1 MLTKVMRKRICLGI
15 LMMGSFLF
23 VCGKVETKT
32 FDQKA
37 EGTPNLEN
45 QSREQGLCLEPYS
58 NDKKG
63 YISLFIFLRKHFNI
77 DYTKQE
83 LDVVSISG
91 MRFFLSKDHFR
102 TRRPYSNSLYEF
114 NVTTDE
120 IGILTLDKDGKKIYI
135 AKKISASTGKS
146 LTYWL
151 FQEYINAK
159 RTLINKNMDP
169 YETTEIGYFK
179 AYDKMKL
186 ESECLNQKEIDENF
200 DQAVLEKSEGP
211 EPTDEFSN

>member
-15 LMMGSFLF
+15 LMMGSFRF

-37 EGTPNLEN
+37 EGAPNLEN
-45 QSREQGLCLEPYS
+45 QSNESGLCLSAYS

-63 YISLFIFLRKHFNI
+63 YNSLFIFLRKQLNI
-77 DYTKQE
+77 DYTKQK

-114 NVTTDE
+114 NIISDGL
-120 IGILTLDKDGKKIYI
+120 GILILEKNGKKIFI
-135 AKKISASTGKS
+135 AKLLSPKSQGK
-146 LTYWL
+146 YWL
-151 FQEYINAK
+151 FQDYLDAK
-159 RTLINKNMDP
+159 RAVENKDKDP
-169 YETTEIGYFK
+169 YETTEIGYFYI
-179 AYDKMKL
+179 YDKMKL
-186 ESECLNQKEIDENF
+186 ESECLNQKEIDKNF

>member
-1 MLTKVMRKRICLGI
+1 MRKRICLGI
-15 LMMGSFLF
+15 LMMVFLHF
-23 VCGKVETKT
+23 GCGKIETKT

-37 EGTPNLEN
+37 EGKSNADI
-45 QSREQGLCLEPYS
+45 QSREQGLCLEAYS

-63 YISLFIFLRKHFNI
+63 YNSLFIFLRKHFNI
-77 DYTKQE
+77 EYTNQE
-83 LDVVSISG
+83 LEVVSISG
-91 MRFFLSKDHFR
+91 MRFFLSKDHFC
-102 TRRPYSNSLYEF
+102 TKRPYSTSLYEF
-114 NVTTDE
+114 QVTTDE
-120 IGILTLDKDGKKIYI
+120 IGILTLVKDGKKIYI
-135 AKKISASTGKS
+135 SKKISPSTGKS

-151 FQEYINAK
+151 FQEYMNAK
-159 RTLINKNMDP
+159 RTLVNESIDP